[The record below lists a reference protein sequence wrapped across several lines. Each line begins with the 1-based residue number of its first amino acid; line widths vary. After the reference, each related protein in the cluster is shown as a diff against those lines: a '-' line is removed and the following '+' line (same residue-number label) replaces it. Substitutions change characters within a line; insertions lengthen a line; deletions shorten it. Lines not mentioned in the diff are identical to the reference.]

1 MKFGLEKE
9 KIGGIIFYFDYDSKV
24 YPLNSSSKNKIT
36 FYKEDLYIPFID
48 DKFEMQFNNLVKVI
62 LNFLYQNNDDAD
74 EGDCMILLDETEKM
88 KSMLENTYKKN
99 MKKEEYK
106 DYVEKLY
113 FLNIEL
119 QNKMAM
125 INYQNRFGYA
135 EENTHR
141 R

>member
-1 MKFGLEKE
+1 MKFVLEKD
-9 KIGGIIFYFDYDSKV
+9 KISGIIFYFDYDSTV

-36 FYKEDLYIPFID
+36 FYKEELYKPFID
-48 DKFEMQFNNLVKVI
+48 DKFEMQFNNLAKVI
-62 LNFLYQNNDDAD
+62 LNFLYQDDEDSD

-88 KSMLENTYKKN
+88 KSMLENTYKHHMKN
-99 MKKEEYK
+99 EQYKE
-106 DYVEKLY
+106 YVEKLY

-125 INYQNRFGYA
+125 MNYQNRFGYS